1 MEKRNNSQ
9 IQAAQA
15 QKLFLEYDQIQLTEK
30 FHLRADETY
39 LYPVLFGRQYRI
51 HRKTGGMQWQQDGQ
65 WRDGNSFHEVLTM
78 MDLLC
83 DSREDRFLS
92 GKWKNMTAFGNQFHQ
107 NLMEDEKDPF
117 AMEIQTRPEAFR
129 KACEALGGTSVSG
142 ADIAYSF
149 PVFDGL
155 PLALFFWE
163 GDEEFTPRIRYFWDE
178 NALMYIRYETMYYA
192 VHLLNDRLR
201 QAMEA

>member
-1 MEKRNNSQ
+1 
-9 IQAAQA
+9 
-15 QKLFLEYDQIQLTEK
+15 
-30 FHLRADETY
+30 
-39 LYPVLFGRQYRI
+39 
-51 HRKTGGMQWQQDGQ
+51 
-65 WRDGNSFHEVLTM
+65 
-78 MDLLC
+78 
-83 DSREDRFLS
+83 
-92 GKWKNMTAFGNQFHQ
+92 
-107 NLMEDEKDPF
+107 
-117 AMEIQTRPEAFR
+117 MEIQTRPEAFR